1 MKKRSIDFNF
11 IASAILTLLVILA
24 AAFIGDFYFDLN
36 DDVLM
41 KDILSGAYTG
51 VPEGHNIQMLYPV
64 SAFIALLYR
73 VFRGL
78 DWYGIFL
85 CTIQFGCVFIILH
98 RVTRLCEDKLAK
110 AVSTF
115 FFFLFFLGGILSHF
129 VFVQYT
135 FTVGFMSAT
144 AAFLIMTHK
153 GDKKTD
159 HIFAIVLI
167 TLAYLIR
174 SEMLL
179 LTLPVVG
186 VGILIK
192 YCLIRN
198 TLCDK
203 YSGGIQISSYGEKK
217 SLFKRYVFLCVGI
230 LLGLVLSTV
239 LHKIAYSSPDWKEF
253 NALFDARTELY
264 DFQYIPDYEEN
275 KAFYDEIALSQ
286 PEQELLIN
294 YNYGIDDEI
303 GTDILNAVAH
313 HAAKLRTDEV
323 PFVTRLLQ
331 SLPLYLYRLKYVAY
345 QKSYEYPMTDAPL
358 NLITA
363 VFYLGTLVI
372 YFASGDRKKRI
383 SSVLLL
389 ILLFACRSTLWLY
402 IIVRGRDPI
411 RITHPMYI
419 MEIAV
424 LAGMIIMECRNK
436 KWLFTATMLAA
447 AIASAAFI
455 PNQAGTITDEMAERA
470 KMRAHYD
477 ALYEYFDN
485 HDDNFYFVDVYT
497 SVSAMDGQEKT
508 FSEKMFESI
517 DNSFANHD
525 IMGGWACK
533 SPLYYKKLEAAGF
546 TSMQD
551 AIVSDDNVYVV
562 SKTVNDIGWLKD
574 YYKDKGFDVEIK
586 QVDTVSEV
594 FIVYNVNI
602 VG

>member
-11 IASAILTLLVILA
+11 IASAILTLSVFLA

-51 VPEGHNIQMLYPV
+51 APEGHNIQMLYPV

-73 VFRGL
+73 AYSGL

-85 CTIQFGCVFIILH
+85 CTCQFGCVFIFLH
-98 RVTRLCEDKLAK
+98 RVMRKCEDKGVK
-110 AVSTF
+110 IVSTLAF
-115 FFFLFFLGGILSHF
+115 LLFFLGGILSHF

-144 AAFLIMTHK
+144 AAFLIMTHE
-153 GDKKTD
+153 GDKKGD
-159 HIFAIVLI
+159 HILAIILI

-179 LTLPVVG
+179 LTLPIVG
-186 VGILIK
+186 VGILIR

-198 TLCDK
+198 TLCDR
-203 YSGGIQISSYGEKK
+203 YSGGVQISSYGEKK
-217 SLFKRYVFLCVGI
+217 SLFKRYVFLCIGI

-239 LHKIAYSSPDWKEF
+239 LHRIAYSSPDWKEF

-275 KAFYDEIALSQ
+275 KDFYNEIALSQ

-303 GTDILNAVAH
+303 GTDILNAVAS
-313 HAAKLRTDEV
+313 HAAKLRTDDA
-323 PFVTRLLQ
+323 PLITRLMQ
-331 SLPLYLYRLKYVAY
+331 SLSLYLYRLRYIAY

-358 NLITA
+358 NLITG
-363 VFYLGTLVI
+363 VLYLGALLI
-372 YFASGDRKKRI
+372 CLLSKDRKKKV
-383 SSVLLL
+383 SSVFLL

-411 RITHPMYI
+411 RITHPLYI

-424 LAGMIIMECRNK
+424 LAGMIIMEGRDK
-436 KWLFTATMLAA
+436 KWLLTTTMLATA
-447 AIASAAFI
+447 MAFALFI
-455 PNQAGTITDEMAERA
+455 PNQVGTITDEMAERA

-477 ALYEYFDN
+477 ALYEYFDK
-485 HDDNFYFVDVYT
+485 HADNFYFVDVYT
-497 SVSAMDGQEKT
+497 SVSAMDGEEKT
-508 FSEKMFESI
+508 FSEKMFEGV

-533 SPLYYKKLEAAGF
+533 SPLYYKKLAAAGF

-551 AIVSDDNVYVV
+551 AILQDGVYVV
-562 SKTVNDIGWLKD
+562 SKTVNDIDWLQD
-574 YYKDKGFDVEIK
+574 YYKDKGIDVDITR
-586 QVDTVSEV
+586 VDLVADVFVVYKVSES
-594 FIVYNVNI
+594 F
-602 VG
+602 

>member
-1 MKKRSIDFNF
+1 MKRTSLNFNF
-11 IASAILTLLVILA
+11 IAAAILTLLVIIA
-24 AAFIGDFYFDLN
+24 AAFFGDFYFDLN

-73 VFRGL
+73 VYRGL

-85 CTIQFGCVFIILH
+85 CVCQFGCVFIILH
-98 RVTRLCEDKLAK
+98 RVMERCQDKVVKIVSALA
-110 AVSTF
+110 VL
-115 FFFLFFLGGILSHF
+115 LFFLGGILSHF

-135 FTVGFMSAT
+135 FTVGFMSGA
-144 AAFLIMTHK
+144 AAFLIMTHE

-159 HIFAIVLI
+159 HIFVIVLI

-217 SLFKRYVFLCVGI
+217 SLFKRYVFLCIGI

-264 DFQYIPDYEEN
+264 DFQYIPDYEDN
-275 KAFYDEIALSQ
+275 QDFYNEIALSK

-303 GTDILNAVAH
+303 GTDILNAVAN

-331 SLPLYLYRLKYVAY
+331 SLPLYLYRLRYVAY

-363 VFYLGTLVI
+363 VLYLGT
-372 YFASGDRKKRI
+372 FAACFFSGDRKKRV

-411 RITHPMYI
+411 RITHPLYI

-424 LAGMIIMECRNK
+424 LAGMIIMEGRNK

-455 PNQAGTITDEMAERA
+455 PNQTGTITDEMAERA

-485 HDDNFYFVDVYT
+485 HADSFYFVDVYT
-497 SVSAMDGQEKT
+497 SVSAMDGEEKT
-508 FSEKMFESI
+508 FSEKMFEGV

-551 AIVSDDNVYVV
+551 AIVSEDNVYVV

-574 YYKDKGFDVEIK
+574 YYKDKGIDVDIT
-586 QVDTVSEV
+586 QVDLVADVFVVYKVSGS
-594 FIVYNVNI
+594 F
-602 VG
+602 

>member
-1 MKKRSIDFNF
+1 MKRKSLSFNF
-11 IASAILTLLVILA
+11 IASAVMTLLIVVT
-24 AAFIGDFYFDLN
+24 AAFLGDFYFDLN

-51 VPEGHNIQMLYPV
+51 VPQGHNIQMLYPV

-73 VFRGL
+73 VYRGC

-85 CTIQFGCVFIILH
+85 CTCQFGCVFILLH
-98 RVTRLCEDKLAK
+98 RVMTKCEDKAVK
-110 AVSTF
+110 AVSALAF
-115 FFFLFFLGGILSHF
+115 LLFFLGGILSHF

-135 FTVGFMSAT
+135 FTVGLMSAT
-144 AAFLIMTHK
+144 AAFLIMTHEGEK
-153 GDKKTD
+153 RKD
-159 HIFAIVLI
+159 HILAIILI

-186 VGILIK
+186 VGILIR
-192 YCLIRN
+192 YCFSRN
-198 TLCDK
+198 ALSDH
-203 YSGGIQISSYGEKK
+203 YSGGVQISSYGEKK
-217 SLFKRYVFLCVGI
+217 SLFKRYVLLCMGI
-230 LLGLVLSTV
+230 LLGLLAST
-239 LHKIAYSSPDWKEF
+239 LFHKAAYNSADWQEF

-275 KAFYDEIALSQ
+275 QDFYNEIAISK

-303 GTDILNAVAH
+303 GTSVLNAVAR

-323 PFVTRLLQ
+323 PFATRLIKC
-331 SLPLYLYRLKYVAY
+331 LPLYLYRLRHVAY

-363 VFYLGTLVI
+363 VLYLGTFAV
-372 YFASGDRKKRI
+372 YFFSGDRKKRVA
-383 SSVLLL
+383 SVLGL

-411 RITHPMYI
+411 RITHPLYI

-424 LAGMIIMECRNK
+424 LVGMIIMEAKNNK
-436 KWLFTATMLAA
+436 RIFMVTMLLV
-447 AIASAAFI
+447 AIVGAVFI
-455 PNQAGTITDEMAERA
+455 PNQSGTITDELSERA
-470 KMRAHYD
+470 RMRAHYD
-477 ALYEYFDN
+477 ALYEYFDL
-485 HDDNFYFVDVYT
+485 HPDNFYFVDVYT
-497 SVSAMDGQEKT
+497 SVSAMDGEEKT
-508 FSEKMFESI
+508 FSEKMFDGV

-533 SPLYYKKLEAAGF
+533 SPLYYKKLKAAGF

-551 AIVSDDNVYVV
+551 AIVSKDNVYVV
-562 SKTVNDIGWLKD
+562 SKTVNDIDWLKE
-574 YYKDKGFDVEIK
+574 YYEDKGFDVDITK
-586 QVDTVSEV
+586 VDLVADVFVVYKVSER
-594 FIVYNVNI
+594 F
-602 VG
+602 

>member
-11 IASAILTLLVILA
+11 IASAILTLLVLLA

-73 VFRGL
+73 VYRGL

-144 AAFLIMTHK
+144 AAFLIMTHE
-153 GDKKTD
+153 GDKKAD
-159 HIFAIVLI
+159 HIFAIILI

-275 KAFYDEIALSQ
+275 KDFYDEIALSQ

-323 PFVTRLLQ
+323 PFVTRLFK
-331 SLPLYLYRLKYVAY
+331 SLPLYLYRLRHIAY

-363 VFYLGTLVI
+363 VLYLGTLVI

-411 RITHPMYI
+411 RITHPLYI

-424 LAGMIIMECRNK
+424 LAGMIIMEGRNK
-436 KWLFTATMLAA
+436 KWLCTATMLAA

-477 ALYEYFDN
+477 ALYEYFDE
-485 HDDNFYFVDVYT
+485 HADSFYFVDVYT
-497 SVSAMDGQEKT
+497 SVSAMDGEEKT
-508 FSEKMFESI
+508 FSEKMFEGV

-533 SPLYYKKLEAAGF
+533 SPLYYKKLKAAGF

-574 YYKDKGFDVEIK
+574 YYKDKGIDVDIT
-586 QVDTVSEV
+586 QVDLVADVFVVYKVSGS
-594 FIVYNVNI
+594 F
-602 VG
+602 

>member
-73 VFRGL
+73 VYRGL

-85 CTIQFGCVFIILH
+85 CTLQFGCVFIILH
-98 RVTRLCEDKLAK
+98 RVMERCEDKVVKIVSALA
-110 AVSTF
+110 VL
-115 FFFLFFLGGILSHF
+115 LFFLGGILSHF

-144 AAFLIMTHK
+144 AAFLIMTHE
-153 GDKKTD
+153 GDKKAD
-159 HIFAIVLI
+159 HIFAIILI

-275 KAFYDEIALSQ
+275 KDFYDEIALSQ

-323 PFVTRLLQ
+323 PFVTRLFQ
-331 SLPLYLYRLKYVAY
+331 SLPLYLYRLRYVAY

-363 VFYLGTLVI
+363 VLYLGTLVI
-372 YFASGDRKKRI
+372 YFAPGDRKKRI

-411 RITHPMYI
+411 RITHPLYI

-424 LAGMIIMECRNK
+424 LAGMIIMEGRNK

-477 ALYEYFDN
+477 ALYEYFDE
-485 HDDNFYFVDVYT
+485 HADSFYFVDVYT
-497 SVSAMDGQEKT
+497 SVSAMDGEEKT
-508 FSEKMFESI
+508 FSEKMFEGV

-533 SPLYYKKLEAAGF
+533 SPLYYKKLKAAGF

-551 AIVSDDNVYVV
+551 AIISDDNVYVV

-574 YYKDKGFDVEIK
+574 YYKDKGFNVDITKVDLVADVFVVYK
-586 QVDTVSEV
+586 VSES
-594 FIVYNVNI
+594 F
-602 VG
+602 

>member
-73 VFRGL
+73 VYRGL

-144 AAFLIMTHK
+144 AAFLIMTHE
-153 GDKKTD
+153 GDKKAD
-159 HIFAIVLI
+159 HIFAIILI

-275 KAFYDEIALSQ
+275 KDFYDEIALSQ

-323 PFVTRLLQ
+323 PFVTRLFK
-331 SLPLYLYRLKYVAY
+331 SLPLYLYRLRHIAY

-363 VFYLGTLVI
+363 VLYLGTLVI

-411 RITHPMYI
+411 RITHPLYI

-424 LAGMIIMECRNK
+424 LAGMIIMEGRNK

-477 ALYEYFDN
+477 ALYEYFDE
-485 HDDNFYFVDVYT
+485 HADSFYFVDVYT
-497 SVSAMDGQEKT
+497 SVSAMDGEEKT
-508 FSEKMFESI
+508 FSEKMFEGV

-533 SPLYYKKLEAAGF
+533 SPLYYKKLKAAGF

-574 YYKDKGFDVEIK
+574 YYKDKGIDVDIT
-586 QVDTVSEV
+586 QVDLVADVFVVYKVSGS
-594 FIVYNVNI
+594 F
-602 VG
+602 